1 MIVLSPERM
10 KKYDEYAI
18 STWGIPSAVLM
29 ENAGR
34 STYRLM
40 KEAYLRP
47 GARVAVMAGRGNNGG
62 DGFVIARY
70 AHRDG
75 FPTKVFLL
83 GEPDSLKGDA
93 RRNMELY
100 LSMGGAMVAVG
111 DHIGKGGGRH
121 KRERRDRGCHIRN
134 GPHKRGDRRGGGRDR
149 GDQPVRET
157 CDRR

>member
-1 MIVLSPERM
+1 LHIRCAMIVLSPERM
-10 KKYDEYAI
+10 KRYDEYAI

-40 KEAYLRP
+40 LETYLRTRC
-47 GARVAVMAGRGNNGG
+47 RVAVMAGRGNNGG

-83 GEPDSLKGDA
+83 GEPDAL
-93 RRNMELY
+93 
-100 LSMGGAMVAVG
+100 
-111 DHIGKGGGRH
+111 
-121 KRERRDRGCHIRN
+121 
-134 GPHKRGDRRGGGRDR
+134 
-149 GDQPVRET
+149 RET
-157 CDRR
+157 RSKTWSSTGR